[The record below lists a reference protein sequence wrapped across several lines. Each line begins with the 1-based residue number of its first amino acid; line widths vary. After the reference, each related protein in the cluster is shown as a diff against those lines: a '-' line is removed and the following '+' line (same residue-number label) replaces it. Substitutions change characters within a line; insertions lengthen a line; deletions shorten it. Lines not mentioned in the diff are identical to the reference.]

1 MYTANQ
7 PHNWLNVAGKLTHI
21 RRIANDTMY
30 DIQHL
35 SVYAL
40 AASNTIT
47 AVYRR
52 TANHNLHKSI
62 LIILGRSV
70 TEKVRNQK
78 MPNFLTTP
86 NSQ

>member
-7 PHNWLNVAGKLTHI
+7 PHNWLNLEGKLTHI
-21 RRIANDTMY
+21 RRNDTMY

-40 AASNTIT
+40 VASNTIT

>member
-7 PHNWLNVAGKLTHI
+7 PHNWLNLEGKLTHI
-21 RRIANDTMY
+21 RRNDTMY

-40 AASNTIT
+40 VASNTIT

-52 TANHNLHKSI
+52 TENHNLHKSI
-62 LIILGRSV
+62 LIILGEV
-70 TEKVRNQK
+70 LLKK
-78 MPNFLTTP
+78 
-86 NSQ
+86 